1 MVNVGRRVLR
11 THLSLTRYTSFSS
24 AFFLSVV
31 VLSVVLFQD
40 YFIENVAE
48 ELDEEGEYYLDT
60 HRTAPLLPQI
70 HVIRPPPASPSPIST
85 PPPTPPKPL
94 TPLAPPGEGEIVAAA
109 METLVRMKGS
119 SKTTPVHDVR
129 WSGVTFRDAR
139 PTFMAAHEATSG
151 GDWAM
156 HRGASVVLENAERV
170 TMVGCTWDGVHGN
183 GLIMSRYVRNCT
195 VTASTFM
202 NIGETA
208 VRRKVLMT

>member
-1 MVNVGRRVLR
+1 
-11 THLSLTRYTSFSS
+11 
-24 AFFLSVV
+24 
-31 VLSVVLFQD
+31 
-40 YFIENVAE
+40 
-48 ELDEEGEYYLDT
+48 
-60 HRTAPLLPQI
+60 
-70 HVIRPPPASPSPIST
+70 
-85 PPPTPPKPL
+85 
-94 TPLAPPGEGEIVAAA
+94 

-119 SKTTPVHDVR
+119 SKTAPVHDVR
-129 WSGVTFRDAR
+129 WAGITFRDAR

-208 VRRKVLMT
+208 VRRTFFRVRVRPRYGERSLGLGLDRGMANVL